1 MLSVG
6 DKRMWWYFL
15 FFFKDWPADY
25 EFDQVSIHD
34 SMDTFE
40 LFFNSLIKMKF
51 KNLSF
56 APNNEFRHL
65 TKVTVWRQSE
75 VFLGFSNSS
84 RIVRDHH

>member
-6 DKRMWWYFL
+6 DKRMWWY

>member
-1 MLSVG
+1 MLAVG
-6 DKRMWWYFL
+6 DKGMWWYF

-56 APNNEFRHL
+56 VPNNEFRHL
-65 TKVTVWRQSE
+65 TKVTVWRQSYR
-75 VFLGFSNSS
+75 VSWLFQQ
-84 RIVRDHH
+84 

>member
-6 DKRMWWYFL
+6 DKRMWWYFFL
-15 FFFKDWPADY
+15 KT